1 MTDSSKVALLG
12 LDRAELTSLVESLG
26 EPAYRGQQLR
36 DAIYRQRVE
45 AVEEISTLSQSLRG
59 KLTEKGVS
67 VGLPRIAQ
75 RFVSQDGTVRYLVAL
90 ADGQSV
96 ETVWMP
102 EGDGGEAGDGSEAG
116 ELAER
121 FAESDSSG
129 TSGARAPIEKQEPIE
144 ALKRCATQKLT
155 DQTPDRK
162 QEQEPGWRQE
172 QKPERGREEKQK
184 SGCGQEQIRDRGQQ
198 DSDRGQQHDSD
209 QRQGQRYGSDQRQS
223 QRRVQGQNQGRSTI
237 CISSQV
243 GCAVDCQF
251 CLTAL
256 LGVKRNLSSGEIVG
270 QVCAVLK
277 DQQVSPPED
286 RINLVFMGMGEPF
299 LNYENFV
306 KAARLLV
313 EEVGIAERRMTVST
327 AGIVPRIHDFGA
339 EKIRPKLAISLNA
352 SNDAL
357 RTRLMPLNKKWNLE
371 MLMAAAKEYPLRTRE
386 WITFEYVLLGGVND
400 GPENAREVVELLR
413 GMRCKVNLIALNPG
427 PGIEFATPDRERVV
441 EFQKI
446 LRESGVPAY
455 VRRPRGRDIYA
466 ACGQLKRTVEI
477 ATAPA
482 Q

>member
-1 MTDSSKVALLG
+1 MADSSQVALLG

-36 DAIYRQRVE
+36 DAVYRQRVKS
-45 AVEEISTLSQSLRG
+45 VEEISTLSQQLRG
-59 KLTEKGVS
+59 KLTEKGVA

-75 RFVSQDGTVRYLVAL
+75 KFVSQDGTVRYLIAL
-90 ADGQSV
+90 ADGQTV

-116 ELAER
+116 EQAER
-121 FAESDSSG
+121 FVESASAS
-129 TSGARAPIEKQEPIE
+129 TSGAEALLSIEKPTA
-144 ALKRCATQKLT
+144 ALKRCATQK
-155 DQTPDRK
+155 
-162 QEQEPGWRQE
+162 QE
-172 QKPERGREEKQK
+172 
-184 SGCGQEQIRDRGQQ
+184 
-198 DSDRGQQHDSD
+198 
-209 QRQGQRYGSDQRQS
+209 QGQRPK
-223 QRRVQGQNQGRSTI
+223 QGQNQGRSTI

-256 LGVKRNLSSGEIVG
+256 LGVKRNLTAGEIVG

-299 LNYENFV
+299 LNYDNFV

-313 EEVGIAERRMTVST
+313 EEIGIAERRMTVST
-327 AGIVPRIHDFGA
+327 AGIVPRIHDFGG

-427 PGIEFATPDRERVV
+427 PGIEFATPDVEQVA

-446 LRESGVPAY
+446 LRESGVPAF
-455 VRRPRGRDIYA
+455 VRCPRGRDIYA

-482 Q
+482 P